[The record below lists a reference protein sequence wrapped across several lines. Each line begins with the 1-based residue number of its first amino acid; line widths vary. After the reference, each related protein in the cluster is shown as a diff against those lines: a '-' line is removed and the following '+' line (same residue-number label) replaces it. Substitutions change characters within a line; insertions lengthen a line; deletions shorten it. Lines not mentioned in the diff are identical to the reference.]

1 MIKIENNFL
10 YLIKMMRSNNA
21 VTVRKH
27 SFEKDF
33 TCKAYEIE
41 SPTIP
46 PWIEPLAKTA
56 KMAAAKTTKFPRSS
70 NLKPNHLQIFIQI
83 TVLL

>member
-1 MIKIENNFL
+1 MCTLIKIENNFL

-33 TCKAYEIE
+33 TCKAYEME

-46 PWIEPLAKTA
+46 P
-56 KMAAAKTTKFPRSS
+56 
-70 NLKPNHLQIFIQI
+70 
-83 TVLL
+83 

>member
-1 MIKIENNFL
+1 
-10 YLIKMMRSNNA
+10 MMRSNNA

-46 PWIEPLAKTA
+46 P
-56 KMAAAKTTKFPRSS
+56 
-70 NLKPNHLQIFIQI
+70 
-83 TVLL
+83 